1 MIRKPVVL
9 ITGAGGEIGHGLI
22 AHFASEAKKPVVTL
36 DVNPLEPTLGRMVQ
50 REFTGSIMDKP
61 LLERVLS
68 EFEVET
74 VYHLA
79 ALLSTRAE
87 FTPVTAHQ
95 VNVEGTLNLLEFS
108 QREAESHGRPVTF
121 LYPSSIAAYGLPD
134 LETKRRAGKVK
145 EDDFNTPSTMYG
157 ANKLYA
163 SNWAVT
169 TQSSTSSWPPN
180 RNRAALIFAACGSP
194 A

>member
-22 AHFASEAKKPVVTL
+22 AHLAAAGNQPVITL
-36 DVNPLEPTLGRMVQ
+36 DVNPLEPALGKMVQ

-68 EFEVET
+68 EFEVAT

-79 ALLSTRAE
+79 ALLSTRSE

-95 VNVEGTLNLLEFS
+95 INVEGTLNLLEFS
-108 QREAESHGRPVTF
+108 QHEAESHGQPVTF
-121 LYPSSIAAYGLPD
+121 LYPSSIAAYASAASASGRSSIHARTPD
-134 LETKRRAGKVK
+134 WTAKCIV
-145 EDDFNTPSTMYG
+145 
-157 ANKLYA
+157 
-163 SNWAVT
+163 
-169 TQSSTSSWPPN
+169 SSTSREVPD
-180 RNRAALIFAACGSP
+180 G
-194 A
+194 